1 MTELGPPAPLVG
13 ELLRIDDQVTGFSP
27 TDPKRNRPYVVI
39 EQVGRMV
46 RVVPQSTIGE
56 HGVYVPGGTVDGL
69 EAGWFVP
76 WSKLIPVRKSVIAE
90 AIGFLPPKHLDLVR
104 AAWVGSRR

>member
-1 MTELGPPAPLVG
+1 MTELRPPPPLVG

-27 TDPKRNRPYVVI
+27 RDPKRNRPYVVI

-56 HGVYVPGGTVDGL
+56 HGVYVPDGTVNGL

-76 WSKLIPVRKSVIAE
+76 WSKPIPVGTAIRAE

-104 AAWVGSRR
+104 AAWLGSRR